1 MEFIE
6 TILAIII
13 NEQDREKVVA
23 GGTPL
28 FITRDDEE
36 SQRVALQLS
45 RILKGMCH
53 QLDTGV
59 YIIVK
64 H

>member
-1 MEFIE
+1 MEFTD
-6 TILAIII
+6 TILAIIV
-13 NEQDREKVVA
+13 NDQDREKVVA

-28 FITRDDEE
+28 FIARDDDEL
-36 SQRVALQLS
+36 QRVALQLS
-45 RILKGMCH
+45 RILKAMCH
-53 QLDTGV
+53 LLDTGV